1 MTAEKSKQMKQKIN
15 ETYRNMV
22 FFNGY
27 QYLLTDKNILIRKN
41 LQTGEE
47 TRCKITKHKFFS
59 AKEIEEY
66 INKDTK
72 EEGFKALPIW
82 DSALKERV

>member
-1 MTAEKSKQMKQKIN
+1 MKQKIN
-15 ETYRNMV
+15 ETEVYINVV

-27 QYLLTDKNILIRKN
+27 QYLLTDKNILIKKN

-47 TRCKITKHKFFS
+47 TMCKITKPKLYK

-66 INKDTK
+66 INRDTK
-72 EEGFKALPIW
+72 EEGFTATAIW
-82 DSALKERV
+82 DSVLKGER

>member
-1 MTAEKSKQMKQKIN
+1 MKQETNEIGEYIN
-15 ETYRNMV
+15 VV

-27 QYLLTDKNILIRKN
+27 QYLLTDKNILIKKN
-41 LQTGEE
+41 IQTGEE

-66 INKDTK
+66 INK
-72 EEGFKALPIW
+72 
-82 DSALKERV
+82 